1 MTLSFTTTRR
11 FIPAL
16 RRSAMTNTNRIWKSA
31 PILACVCAV
40 LTAGFFALQARAQDS
55 RDGQWILESLR
66 EAGRYNLTL
75 SYSSGRLG
83 RGNNMSSSL
92 VTLDR
97 LRGLSQ
103 PQIMSA
109 GSNVQFQL
117 VREAGTFNCE
127 GWFKDGKGAGHF
139 VFAPSA
145 AFSAE
150 LVRRGYPAPTEAQ
163 QFSLAMEDARIALRL
178 ERD

>member
-1 MTLSFTTTRR
+1 
-11 FIPAL
+11 
-16 RRSAMTNTNRIWKSA
+16 
-31 PILACVCAV
+31 
-40 LTAGFFALQARAQDS
+40 
-55 RDGQWILESLR
+55 
-66 EAGRYNLTL
+66 
-75 SYSSGRLG
+75 
-83 RGNNMSSSL
+83 MSSSL

-127 GWFKDGKGAGHF
+127 GWFKDGKGSGHF
-139 VFAPSA
+139 VFSPSA

-163 QFSLAMEDARIALRL
+163 QFSLAMEDARIALLDELNAQGYDRPSL
-178 ERD
+178 EGFVRMAQHGVTIDYAREMKSLGYMVKSTEMLTRMVDHGVTTEAIKDLDALGFK